1 MHNVRNRIQLTRIQ
15 DLEDEVVE
23 SENLLDVYTP
33 YADLMT
39 LLLVF
44 FVFFSIASRWE
55 ATQKITEQNQII
67 VSQNEAIIEKA
78 KLDSLYNRNNQLITI
93 PVGILFE
100 SGQADL
106 KWNSKPAL
114 DLIIKEIKEKIG
126 EEQGWQVRVE
136 GHTDNVPI
144 LSKKYDSNW
153 ELSTARALSIV
164 KFMIENQYFP
174 PEQLQAMGYGE
185 FKPIVENDTKENR
198 AKNRRVEIRLSKTY
212 YQ

>member
-1 MHNVRNRIQLTRIQ
+1 MEKIRNRIELARNN
-15 DLEDEVVE
+15 DLEDELIE
-23 SENLLDVYTP
+23 NENLLDVYTP

-55 ATQKITEQNQII
+55 ASQQIMEQNKTI
-67 VSQNEAIIEKA
+67 VSQNEAIVEKA
-78 KLDSLYNRNNQLITI
+78 KLDSLYNRNQQLITI

-100 SGQADL
+100 SGQAEL
-106 KWNSKPAL
+106 KWSSKPAL
-114 DLIIKEIKEKIG
+114 DLIIKEIQQKIG
-126 EEQGWQVRVE
+126 DEQGWQVRVE

-185 FKPIVENDTKENR
+185 FKPIVENDTRENR
-198 AKNRRVEIRLSKTY
+198 AKNRRVEIRLSKSY
-212 YQ
+212 N

>member
-1 MHNVRNRIQLTRIQ
+1 MEKIRNRIELARNN
-15 DLEDEVVE
+15 DLEDELSE

-44 FVFFSIASRWE
+44 FVFFFLASRYE
-55 ATQKITEQNQII
+55 SSQAIMEQNESI
-67 VSQNEAIIEKA
+67 VSQNEAIVEKA
-78 KLDSLYNRNNQLITI
+78 KLDSLYNRNQQLITI

-100 SGQADL
+100 SGQAEL
-106 KWNSKPAL
+106 KWSSKPAL
-114 DLIIKEIKEKIG
+114 DLIIKEIQQKIG
-126 EEQGWQVRVE
+126 DEQGWQVRVE

-185 FKPIVENDTKENR
+185 FKPIVENDTRENR
-198 AKNRRVEIRLSKTY
+198 AKNRRVEIRLSKSY
-212 YQ
+212 N

>member
-1 MHNVRNRIQLTRIQ
+1 MPRISNKIQLKRIQ
-15 DLEDEVVE
+15 DLEDELVE
-23 SENLLDVYTP
+23 NENLLDVYTP

-44 FVFFSIASRWE
+44 FVFFSIASRYE
-55 ATQKITEQNQII
+55 ASQEIIEQNQTI
-67 VSQNEAIIEKA
+67 VSQNEAIIEKG
-78 KLDSLYNRNNQLITI
+78 KLDSLYNRNQQLITI

-100 SGQADL
+100 SGQAEL
-106 KWNSKPAL
+106 KWSSKPGL
-114 DLIIKEIKEKIG
+114 DLIMKEIKERIG
-126 EEQGWQVRVE
+126 DEPGWQVRVE

-185 FKPIVENDTKENR
+185 FKPVAENDSKENR
-198 AKNRRVEIRLSKTY
+198 SKNRRVEIRLSKSY
-212 YQ
+212 N

>member
-1 MHNVRNRIQLTRIQ
+1 MINVREKI
-15 DLEDEVVE
+15 DLSYIDDMEDEIAE

-44 FVFFSIASRWE
+44 FVFFSLASRWE
-55 ATQKITEQNQII
+55 VAQQITEKNELI

-78 KLDSLYNRNNQLITI
+78 KLDSLYNRNQQLITI

-114 DLIIKEIKEKIG
+114 ALIIDEIKQKIG
-126 EEQGWQVRVE
+126 DEPGWQVRVE

-185 FKPIVENDTKENR
+185 FKPVAENDTKENQAR
-198 AKNRRVEIRLSKTY
+198 NRRVEIRLSKSY
-212 YQ
+212 N

>member
-1 MHNVRNRIQLTRIQ
+1 MHRVRNKIQLTRIQ
-15 DLEDEVVE
+15 DLEDELVE
-23 SENLLDVYTP
+23 NENLLDVYTP

-55 ATQKITEQNQII
+55 ASQEIMQQNEVI

-78 KLDSLYNRNNQLITI
+78 QLDSLYNRNQQLITI

-106 KWNSKPAL
+106 KWSSKPAL
-114 DLIIKEIKEKIG
+114 DLIIQEIKQKIG
-126 EEQGWQVRVE
+126 DEPGWQVRVE

-144 LSKKYDSNW
+144 LSKRYDSNW

-185 FKPIVENDTKENR
+185 FKPVAENDTKDNR
-198 AKNRRVEIRLSKTY
+198 AKNRRVEIRLSKSY
-212 YQ
+212 N

>member
-1 MHNVRNRIQLTRIQ
+1 MIKVRE
-15 DLEDEVVE
+15 DLNLSQIDDMEDEIAE

-44 FVFFSIASRWE
+44 FVFFSLASRWE
-55 ATQKITEQNQII
+55 AAQQITEKNELI

-78 KLDSLYNRNNQLITI
+78 KLDSLYNRNQQLITI

-106 KWNSKPAL
+106 KWSSKPAL
-114 DLIIKEIKEKIG
+114 ALIMDEIKQKLGDEP
-126 EEQGWQVRVE
+126 GWQVRIE

-185 FKPIVENDTKENR
+185 FKPVAENDTKENR
-198 AKNRRVEIRLSKTY
+198 AKNRRVEIRLSKSY
-212 YQ
+212 N